1 MPYSLCS
8 ATREATTMKSPH
20 VTSRERP
27 TQRQRPSTAKGEL
40 KSAGWLETTFASKLE
55 KLLKLSVSKRV
66 EELDKLGVIF
76 SGGVDSSILALFLQD
91 ISLNKK
97 LDITLYAVGTE
108 NSKDLK
114 AAKCAAESLNLP
126 LKTQIVTEELIKEHI
141 GQVVHA
147 IGDDNLMKVGVG
159 LTTYFATR
167 MIHEDGLKVAISG
180 QGADELFGGYNRY
193 LKSYE
198 NGDLDWELRQ
208 DISNMY
214 HVNLERDDACAM
226 LNNVELRL
234 PFLDKKLVEY
244 AINLPIR
251 NKVSGPGDNL
261 RKNVLRKL
269 AFNEGLDPKIAY
281 RPKKAAQYGTG
292 IDKILRKKIISQIDL
307 KEFL

>member
-1 MPYSLCS
+1 MQ
-8 ATREATTMKSPH
+8 E
-20 VTSRERP
+20 
-27 TQRQRPSTAKGEL
+27 
-40 KSAGWLETTFASKLE
+40 
-55 KLLKLSVSKRV
+55 
-66 EELDKLGVIF
+66 
-76 SGGVDSSILALFLQD
+76 

-114 AAKCAAESLNLP
+114 AAKCAAELLDLP
-126 LKTQIVTEELIKEHI
+126 LRTQIVTEELIRQHVGE
-141 GQVVHA
+141 VVRT

-167 MIHEDGLKVAISG
+167 MIAQDNIRVAISG

-193 LKSYE
+193 LKSYAE
-198 NGDLDWELRQ
+198 GNLDWELRE

-226 LNNVELRL
+226 LNSVELRL
-234 PFLDKKLVEY
+234 PFLDKRLVEY

-292 IDKILRKKIISQIDL
+292 IDKILRKKIITEIDL
-307 KEFL
+307 AQYLHLK

>member
-1 MPYSLCS
+1 M
-8 ATREATTMKSPH
+8 
-20 VTSRERP
+20 
-27 TQRQRPSTAKGEL
+27 
-40 KSAGWLETTFASKLE
+40 
-55 KLLKLSVSKRV
+55 
-66 EELDKLGVIF
+66 
-76 SGGVDSSILALFLQD
+76 
-91 ISLNKK
+91 
-97 LDITLYAVGTE
+97 DITLYAVGTE

-114 AAKCAAESLNLP
+114 SAKCASEMLNLP
-126 LKTQIVTEELIKEHI
+126 LKTQIVTEELIKEHV
-141 GQVVHA
+141 GDVVRT

-167 MIHEDGLKVAISG
+167 LIANDNIKVAISG

-193 LKSYE
+193 LKSYSE
-198 NGDLDWELRQ
+198 GNLDWELRE

-226 LNNVELRL
+226 LNSVELRL
-234 PFLDKKLVEY
+234 PFLDKRLVEY
-244 AINLPIR
+244 AINLPIK

-292 IDKILRKKIISQIDL
+292 IDKILRKKIITEIDL
-307 KEFL
+307 TQYSILEH